1 MAYTPEHIER
11 ALNQVDSDQLSN
23 IIREAV
29 ASLAGGHSTFWSTLG
44 AAALGLGAK
53 ALFDMVRK
61 ALVLPCFCY
70 IMLSISLKQGCV
82 DSIVTHLPLIANIV
96 ALYWSLCEERRNFKH
111 G

>member
-11 ALNQVDSDQLSN
+11 VLNQVDSDQLSN

-61 ALVLPCFCY
+61 ALILPCFAIYLLCY
-70 IMLSISLKQGCV
+70 
-82 DSIVTHLPLIANIV
+82 
-96 ALYWSLCEERRNFKH
+96 ALYIIKTGWC